1 MKLLYNTRMKSRFL
15 FSFFAGFLVTACQVS
30 SDSTGKQE
38 VSPSTT
44 EITYPQAEYDRARI
58 VLMHEPGEEMM
69 LGTLHPD
76 AALFKSYLDAD
87 SAKVEHQNYQ
97 QLLRNQGVEVKTLK
111 EMLLTGCVDENYH
124 WIEGSATDSLR
135 KLAAHSITLTIE
147 GDLNPAEVE
156 AYKQQMLKQYTP
168 NEMVRILLLQ
178 PEITLKKTPI
188 NTGVEA
194 SYQLNPL
201 MNMFFM
207 RDQMISTAKGLVIGK
222 MNSSQRR
229 RECDLVEF
237 ALQRIGKQPIY
248 RIQGDDAFLEGGDF
262 IPMRDYAMIGC
273 GLRTTPAAIQQLMDH
288 DLLGKDTLV
297 VVNDAWKSQIQMHLD
312 TYCNV
317 IDEDLFTMCNNR
329 VVAKPGDKDFLTV
342 DVYARKGNEA
352 YQKVIEGQSFLEFL
366 AQRGIDIIPIL
377 SEDEE
382 HFGNNFICLQGRE
395 IVMVAGQS
403 EALQQQLKAKGVK
416 VHWAPLYNLTCG
428 YGAAHCMTQMIGRS
442 AVNNRTNLN

>member
-1 MKLLYNTRMKSRFL
+1 MVKTRLSLLL
-15 FSFFAGFLVTACQVS
+15 LAGLMLTACHIS
-30 SDSTGKQE
+30 SDSELNGKVQT
-38 VSPSTT
+38 VNFINS

-58 VLMHEPGEEMM
+58 VLMHEPGAEIM

-76 AALFKSYLDAD
+76 AALFKCYLDAD
-87 SAKVEHQNYQ
+87 SAIAEHQNYQ
-97 QLLRNQGVEVKTLK
+97 QILRNQGVEVKTLK
-111 EMLLTGCVDENYH
+111 EMLLSGCVDANNH
-124 WIEGSATDSLR
+124 WIEGPATDALR
-135 KLAAHSITLTIE
+135 ELTSQSITFSVE
-147 GDLNPAEVE
+147 GNLNADEVE
-156 AYKQQMLKQYTP
+156 VYKQKMLKQYTP
-168 NEMVRILLLQ
+168 NEILRILLLQ
-178 PEITLKKTPI
+178 PEIKLKKTDI

-194 SYQLNPL
+194 EYKLNPL
-201 MNMFFM
+201 MNTFFM
-207 RDQMISTAKGLVIGK
+207 RDQMISTSKGLVIGK

-237 ALQRIGKQPIY
+237 ALNRIGRTPIY
-248 RIQGDDAFLEGGDF
+248 RIQGEDAFLEGGDF

-273 GLRTTPAAIQQLMDH
+273 GLRTTQAAIQQLMDN

-329 VVAKPGDKDFLTV
+329 VTAQPGDKDFLTV
-342 DVYARKGNEA
+342 DVYARKGTEP
-352 YQKVIEGQSFLEFL
+352 YKRVIEKQSFLDFL
-366 AQRGIDIIPIL
+366 ASRGVEIIPIL
-377 SEDEE
+377 PEDEE
-382 HFGNNFICLQGRE
+382 RFGNNFICLQGRE

-403 EALQQQLKAKGVK
+403 ETLKKQLADKGVK

-442 AVNNRTNLN
+442 CVTDK

>member
-1 MKLLYNTRMKSRFL
+1 MIIRSGILILIA
-15 FSFFAGFLVTACQVS
+15 AGFTLIGCQVNS
-30 SDSTGKQE
+30 NRVNSEEKAANAL
-38 VSPSTT
+38 VSKTSA
-44 EITYPQAEYDRARI
+44 ITYPQAEYDRARI
-58 VLMHEPGEEMM
+58 VLMHEPGAEIM

-76 AALFKSYLDAD
+76 AALFKCYLDAD
-87 SAKVEHQNYQ
+87 SAKAEHRNYQ
-97 QLLRNQGVEVKTLK
+97 QILRDQGVEVKTLK
-111 EMLLTGCVDENYH
+111 EMLLTGCVDENQH
-124 WIEGSATDSLR
+124 WIEGPATDALR
-135 KLAAHSITLTIE
+135 QLTSQSITFIIE
-147 GDLNPAEVE
+147 DGLQEEDVE
-156 AYKQQMLKQYTP
+156 EYKQQMLKQYTP
-168 NEMVRILLLQ
+168 NEIVRILLLQ
-178 PEITLKKTPI
+178 PEITLKKTAI

-194 SYQLNPL
+194 AYKLNPL

-207 RDQMISTAKGLVIGK
+207 RDQMISTSKGLVIGK

-237 ALQRIGKQPIY
+237 ALKRIGKKPIY

-273 GLRTTPAAIQQLMDH
+273 GLRTTPSAIQQLMNH

-297 VVNDAWKSQIQMHLD
+297 VVKDSWKSQIQMHLD

-342 DVYARKGNEA
+342 DIYARKGTDP
-352 YQKVIEGQSFLEFL
+352 YRKVVEGQPFLEFL
-366 AQRGIDIIPIL
+366 SKRGVEIIPIL
-377 SEDEE
+377 PEDEE

-395 IVMVAGQS
+395 IVMVDGQS
-403 EALQQQLKAKGVK
+403 EVLQRQLEEKGVK

-442 AVNNRTNLN
+442 AVE